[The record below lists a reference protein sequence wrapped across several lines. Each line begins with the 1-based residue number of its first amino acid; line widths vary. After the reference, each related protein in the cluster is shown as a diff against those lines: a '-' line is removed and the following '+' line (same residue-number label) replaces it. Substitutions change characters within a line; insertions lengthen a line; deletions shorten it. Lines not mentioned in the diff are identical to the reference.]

1 MADKVNVRVNVRVRV
16 AAAKVASV
24 RIKALTPIA
33 SHARRHHVT
42 AQLSAVMIAAL
53 AMIVHPVKA
62 VNVRRARPAQHHG
75 ITGAENRHRRRV
87 LLQHHKAITLTE
99 MLTGQLAKVSV
110 KVSVAMQRLPHAAI
124 VRRQPV
130 PMVRTAVQRV
140 NSHVAVKAKTAR
152 LEHARFE

>member
-1 MADKVNVRVNVRVRV
+1 MAARVNAKAGV
-16 AAAKVASV
+16 AKVASV

-33 SHARRHHVT
+33 NHARHPRVM
-42 AQLSAVMIAAL
+42 AQLSAVMIAAH

-99 MLTGQLAKVSV
+99 MLTGQLAKVSA

-152 LEHARFE
+152 LEHTRIE

>member
-1 MADKVNVRVNVRVRV
+1 MAARVNAKAGV
-16 AAAKVASV
+16 AKAASV
-24 RIKALTPIA
+24 PIKALTPIA
-33 SHARRHHVT
+33 NHAQRRRVT
-42 AQLSAVMIAAL
+42 AQLSDAMIAAH

-62 VNVRRARPAQHHG
+62 VSVRRVRPAQHHG

-99 MLTGQLAKVSV
+99 MLTGQLAKVSA

-152 LEHARFE
+152 LEHTRIE